1 MELDVAHKFFFWGG
15 GLSGC
20 FEGICKPG
28 DTCTSAG
35 LPRRYQIPRR
45 RGALNKGEVS
55 VTQNHTFVYQITTFC
70 VAGVLDKV
78 VVREKEC
85 AALSQ
90 PWETDPRQDKA
101 PIDPLAFQK
110 SINYRKQ
117 PKKDPTPDFFIFL
130 FFWMGEGVAR
140 NLTPFH

>member
-1 MELDVAHKFFFWGG
+1 M
-15 GLSGC
+15 
-20 FEGICKPG
+20 
-28 DTCTSAG
+28 
-35 LPRRYQIPRR
+35 
-45 RGALNKGEVS
+45 NKGEVS

-70 VAGVLDKV
+70 VAGVFDKV